1 MLQRQD
7 VVAQDVADVVQAV
20 TDRVLVLLHGQGSP
34 LYIAAVVY
42 EGHGRI
48 EETGLV
54 FRIVVA
60 DGGQDRRGKFLH
72 GAVVAVGQEDAVDAQ
87 RIIGLVQV
95 VRCQMEIAGK
105 QGFAEAEAELAFAVM
120 DGADPDEIA
129 VRHGPQRYRQDGLYQ
144 LIWRSILEVR
154 CRMDVDEAVFVAQQR
169 IVRAQQAMLAAQLFH
184 FCVFTDFQV
193 LPASEIEDD
202 DIRLQAGVQLCLQL
216 FLLRV
221 LFGQVD
227 DIRQEGFKFIEIIE
241 QIASV
246 VYVDD
251 DVFEI

>member
-1 MLQRQD
+1 MTELVD
-7 VVAQDVADVVQAV
+7 I
-20 TDRVLVLLHGQGSP
+20 TD
-34 LYIAAVVY
+34 
-42 EGHGRI
+42 
-48 EETGLV
+48 
-54 FRIVVA
+54 
-60 DGGQDRRGKFLH
+60 
-72 GAVVAVGQEDAVDAQ
+72 
-87 RIIGLVQV
+87 
-95 VRCQMEIAGK
+95 
-105 QGFAEAEAELAFAVM
+105 GFT
-120 DGADPDEIA
+120 GADLESTVRDLAYHKLSNEGLEMTRDLMDDVLSLSIGEPDFAAPDSVIQASIDSLKRKETSYTGNAGLMELRQTISDYFDAHYGVRYDPKTEI
-129 VRHGPQRYRQDGLYQ
+129 
-144 LIWRSILEVR
+144 
-154 CRMDVDEAVFVAQQR
+154 
-169 IVRAQQAMLAAQLFH
+169 MLAAQLFH